1 MSSTD
6 LSPPAEFRR
15 SDRPSFI
22 GQVWA
27 GFGTAVAW
35 LDGHGRMAWFAA
47 IVASFIVAPP
57 LGVVLLLFV
66 IGTGRMFS
74 RHRDHSWGRACA
86 SRSAR
91 RDAVRSAGM
100 AMRSSGNAAF
110 DTYKAETLRR
120 LEDEQRAFED
130 FLTRL
135 REAKDKAEFD
145 QFMDERAR
153 KARNGQDGDQDA
165 A

>member
-6 LSPPAEFRR
+6 LSSSADYRR
-15 SDRPSFI
+15 SGRPSFV

-27 GFGTAVAW
+27 GVGNAVSW
-35 LDGHGRMAWFAA
+35 LDGFGRKAWIAVT
-47 IVASFIVAPP
+47 VASFFVAPP
-57 LGVVLLLFV
+57 LGVALLLFA

-74 RHRDHSWGRACA
+74 RHRDHSWGRACGSRRDRHDA
-86 SRSAR
+86 FRSAR
-91 RDAVRSAGM
+91 M
-100 AMRSSGNAAF
+100 AMRPSGNAAF
-110 DTYKAETLRR
+110 DTYKADTLRR

-153 KARNGQDGDQDA
+153 KARNGQDGNQDA

>member
-6 LSPPAEFRR
+6 LSPPADYRR
-15 SDRPSFI
+15 ADRPSFV
-22 GQVWA
+22 GQVWT
-27 GFGTAVAW
+27 GFGNAVSW
-35 LDGHGRMAWFAA
+35 LDGHGRKAWIAVT
-47 IVASFIVAPP
+47 VASFFLAPP
-57 LGVVLLLFV
+57 VGVALLLFA

-74 RHRDHSWGRACA
+74 RHRDQTWGRACGSRRDRQDA
-86 SRSAR
+86 FRSAR
-91 RDAVRSAGM
+91 M
-100 AMRSSGNAAF
+100 AMRPSGNTAF

-130 FLTRL
+130 FLGRL

-145 QFMDERAR
+145 QFMDERAH
-153 KARNGQDGDQDA
+153 KARRGQDGDQDA